1 MSVLVFPPAPVNGQ
15 LFPSTPVAGQ
25 AQYQYEA
32 ITQTWRLLGY
42 ATGVFPGV
50 YGDATH
56 IPQITVDVNGRIT
69 LATDVSIEDVYIRTD
84 TTPVF
89 NSYVWPAADGSA
101 GTFLSTD
108 GSGTLSWAVAGGD
121 VKFG

>member
-56 IPQITVDVNGRIT
+56 IPQITVDATGRIT
-69 LATDVSIEDVYIRTD
+69 LATNISISYPNLTSPPATQSSTGVAGDVAYDS
-84 TTPVF
+84 
-89 NSYVWPAADGSA
+89 SYFYWYDGANWQRAAAD
-101 GTFLSTD
+101 STP
-108 GSGTLSWAVAGGD
+108 W
-121 VKFG
+121 